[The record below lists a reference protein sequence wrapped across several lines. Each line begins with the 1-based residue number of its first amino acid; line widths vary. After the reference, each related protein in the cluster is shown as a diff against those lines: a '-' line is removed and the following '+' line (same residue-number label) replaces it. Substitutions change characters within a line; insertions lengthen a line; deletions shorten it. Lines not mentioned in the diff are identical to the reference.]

1 MRKGNVK
8 KTLEELGYE
17 PYDADYRTAWKKRF
31 GSYTFDVSKEKTG
44 WELKLLDESC
54 FVMAC
59 VNCRDVKEGEIEA
72 LKIAHTYYL
81 KALQAVKAELDARG
95 VPCE

>member
-1 MRKGNVK
+1 MKKGNVK

-17 PYDADYRTAWKKRF
+17 PYGTGWRKRF
-31 GSYTFDVSKEKTG
+31 GGYTFEVSKEKTG
-44 WELKLLDESC
+44 WEVKLLDESN
-54 FVMAC
+54 FIIAC
-59 VNCRDVKEGEIEA
+59 VPCRDVKEGEVEA

-81 KALQAVKAELDARG
+81 KALQAVKAELSARG

>member
-1 MRKGNVK
+1 M

-17 PYDADYRTAWKKRF
+17 PYDTGEYSTAWKRRF
-31 GSYTFDVSKEKTG
+31 GSYAFDVSKEKTG
-44 WELKLLDESC
+44 WEVKLLDEC
-54 FVMAC
+54 NFIIAC
-59 VNCRDVKEGEIEA
+59 VPCHDVREGEVEA

-95 VPCE
+95 VPCEQ

>member
-1 MRKGNVK
+1 MRKGNVR

-17 PYDADYRTAWKKRF
+17 PYDAGGHNTAWKKRS
-31 GSYTFDVSKEKTG
+31 GGYTFVVSKNIG
-44 WELKLLDESC
+44 WELKLLDEVG
-54 FVMAC
+54 FIVAC
-59 VNCRDVKEGEIEA
+59 IHCHDIKEGEIEA
-72 LKIAHTYYL
+72 LKIAHTYCL

>member
-1 MRKGNVK
+1 MRKGNVR

-17 PYDADYRTAWKKRF
+17 PYYANGWKKHF
-31 GSYTFDVSKEKTG
+31 GGYTFDVSKEKTG
-44 WELKLLDESC
+44 WELKLLDDSS
-54 FVMAC
+54 FILAC
-59 VNCRDVKEGEIEA
+59 VPCHDVNEGETEA